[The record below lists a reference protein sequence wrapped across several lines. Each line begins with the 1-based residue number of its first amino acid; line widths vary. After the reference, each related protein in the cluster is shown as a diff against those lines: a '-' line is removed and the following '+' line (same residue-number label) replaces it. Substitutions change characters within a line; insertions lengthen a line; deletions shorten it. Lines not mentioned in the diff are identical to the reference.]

1 MDQMSAAGPLTVWQ
15 MPGMMLGM
23 NDLSTSGAA
32 VLDETSLGMMNSS
45 RSAGAQHVKAS
56 IGHEHQT
63 LQHHTGVWS
72 QFCMFCD

>member
-32 VLDETSLGMMNSS
+32 VLDEASLGMIQICIAHNM
-45 RSAGAQHVKAS
+45 
-56 IGHEHQT
+56 
-63 LQHHTGVWS
+63 
-72 QFCMFCD
+72 